1 VVAVTM
7 QHPKGYWRNWSEG
20 DTFKSI
26 MSAVLNKYSV
36 APSKSKSQA
45 YKGFVGKNQD
55 YGW

>member
-1 VVAVTM
+1 M